1 MLENSM
7 SKTNRLLVAIA
18 GLALIIVLFVP
29 LWQIDLIAPQYPEGL
44 VLIIYPHKL
53 GGNVDIINGLNHYIG
68 MKTLHTKDF
77 FEFVILPYCIIFFVL
92 SFLLTAILGKKKWL
106 NLLFI
111 LFVCFGIIAMFD
123 FWRWEYNYGHNLD
136 PNAAIIV
143 PGMAY
148 QPPLIGYKQ
157 LLNFAAYS
165 MPSIGGWIFV
175 GAGLI
180 LLFCVF
186 MKFKRK
192 VKINKTLTLI
202 FIVSFLASCN
212 TKPEPFFLEKDQ
224 CNFCKMTISDAR
236 FGVEIITNKGK
247 IIKFDDVK
255 CMQGFVDQD
264 MSIKEKIK
272 SIYAA
277 NYLEPSELLNVNEAF
292 FAHSFEY
299 RSPMGGNV
307 AAFNNLESLNKVN
320 SEMKGSIIKWE
331 MLYK

>member
-1 MLENSM
+1 MNDNTM
-7 SKTNRLLVAIA
+7 SKTNRLLVAIS

-44 VLIIYPHKL
+44 VLLIYPNRL

-77 FEFVILPYCIIFFVL
+77 FEFTILPYCIVFFVIA
-92 SFLLTAILGKKKWL
+92 FLTTAILGKKRWL
-106 NLLFI
+106 NILFF
-111 LFVCFGIIAMFD
+111 LFVCFGIIAMID

-165 MPSIGGWIFV
+165 MPDTGGWIFI

-180 LLFCVF
+180 LLFCVI
-186 MKFKRK
+186 MSNKRK
-192 VKINKTLTLI
+192 KNISKIIPLFFLI
-202 FIVSFLASCN
+202 TFLPSCN
-212 TKPEPFFLEKDQ
+212 TKPEPFNIGKDH
-224 CNFCKMTISDAR
+224 CNYCMMTISDAR
-236 FGVEIITNKGK
+236 FGVEIVTNKGK
-247 IIKFDDVK
+247 ILKFDDVK
-255 CMQGFVDQD
+255 CMLGFTEQD
-264 MSIKEKIK
+264 SSIKEKIK
-272 SIYAA
+272 DVYLA
-277 NYLEPSELLNVNEAF
+277 NYLSPLELINVKNAF
-292 FAHSFEY
+292 LVHSIEF

-307 AAFNNLESLNKVN
+307 AAFNNLETLNKVN
-320 SEMKGSIIKWE
+320 TEMQGSVIKWE